1 MKRIHIVAACIAA
14 MLMMPGF
21 RPSGFVPEEV
31 NAAIVLSAETDG
43 MNALAE
49 RYVKL
54 VLAMGQHDADYVDA
68 FYGPPEWRKEAEAAK
83 PSLSAI
89 DADAAAVLKLLAAA
103 PPSKDAGELTTLRH
117 QYLTKQLQA
126 LRARVVML

>member
-21 RPSGFVPEEV
+21 RPSGFVPEEL
-31 NAAIVLSAETDG
+31 NPAMVLSAENDG

-49 RYVKL
+49 LYVKL

-68 FYGPPEWRKEAEAAK
+68 FYGPPEWRKEAEAQKLPLADIVARAASLAK
-83 PSLSAI
+83 EIA
-89 DADAAAVLKLLAAA
+89 AAA
-103 PPSKDAGELTTLRH
+103 PPAAADELTGLRH
-117 QYLTKQLQA
+117 D
-126 LRARVVML
+126 